1 MIITIARQY
10 GCGALAIGK
19 MLGAAYGIPFYTRK
33 GLLEMARAEGVL
45 EEMDDFFEERPVD
58 ELLFAI
64 SALGHSE
71 GPVHSRALDILSD
84 MIGQRNCIIIGRCGN
99 YIFRRRADL
108 VSVFLKGR
116 EDERVRAV
124 VAEQGIGMAEARE
137 RHGRQPGALPQVLH
151 PPAVGQLERLRP
163 VLRQR
168 EARGRAFR
176 GAYKAIYRRH
186 WHKVR
191 ALS

>member
-64 SALGHSE
+64 S
-71 GPVHSRALDILSD
+71 
-84 MIGQRNCIIIGRCGN
+84 IGQRNCIIIGRCGN

-137 RHGRQPGALPQVLH
+137 IVRDMDDSRVRYHRYYTHLQWGNSSDYDLCFDSVRLGAERSVALIRQYIEGI
-151 PPAVGQLERLRP
+151 GI
-163 VLRQR
+163 
-168 EARGRAFR
+168 
-176 GAYKAIYRRH
+176 K
-186 WHKVR
+186 
-191 ALS
+191 

>member
-19 MLGAAYGIPFYTRK
+19 MLGDAYGIPFYTRK
-33 GLLEMARAEGVL
+33 GLLEMERAEGVL

-84 MIGQRNCIIIGRCGN
+84 MIGQRDCIIIGRCGN

-116 EDERVRAV
+116 EEERVRAV
-124 VAEQGIGMAEARE
+124 AVEQGIGMAEARE
-137 RHGRQPGALPQVLH
+137 IVRDMDDSRVRYHRYYTHLQWGNSSDYDLCFDSVRLGAERSVALIRQYIEGI
-151 PPAVGQLERLRP
+151 GI
-163 VLRQR
+163 
-168 EARGRAFR
+168 
-176 GAYKAIYRRH
+176 K
-186 WHKVR
+186 
-191 ALS
+191 

>member
-137 RHGRQPGALPQVLH
+137 IVRDSRVRYHRYYTHLQWGNSSDYDLCFDSVRLGAERSVALIRQYIEGI
-151 PPAVGQLERLRP
+151 GI
-163 VLRQR
+163 
-168 EARGRAFR
+168 
-176 GAYKAIYRRH
+176 K
-186 WHKVR
+186 
-191 ALS
+191 

>member
-124 VAEQGIGMAEARE
+124 AAEIVRDMDDSRVRYHRYYTHLQWGNSSDYDLCFDSVRLGAERSVALIRQYIEGIGI
-137 RHGRQPGALPQVLH
+137 
-151 PPAVGQLERLRP
+151 
-163 VLRQR
+163 
-168 EARGRAFR
+168 
-176 GAYKAIYRRH
+176 K
-186 WHKVR
+186 
-191 ALS
+191 

>member
-99 YIFRRRADL
+99 YIFYHRYYTHLQWGNSSDYDL
-108 VSVFLKGR
+108 CFDSVRLGA
-116 EDERVRAV
+116 ERS
-124 VAEQGIGMAEARE
+124 VALIRQYIEGIGI
-137 RHGRQPGALPQVLH
+137 
-151 PPAVGQLERLRP
+151 
-163 VLRQR
+163 
-168 EARGRAFR
+168 
-176 GAYKAIYRRH
+176 K
-186 WHKVR
+186 
-191 ALS
+191 

>member
-33 GLLEMARAEGVL
+33 DLLEMARAEGVL

-116 EDERVRAV
+116 EEERVRAV
-124 VAEQGIGMAEARE
+124 AAEQGIGMAEARE
-137 RHGRQPGALPQVLH
+137 IVRDMDDSRVRYHRYYTHLQWGNSSDYDLCFDSVRLGAERSVALIRQYIEGI
-151 PPAVGQLERLRP
+151 GI
-163 VLRQR
+163 
-168 EARGRAFR
+168 
-176 GAYKAIYRRH
+176 K
-186 WHKVR
+186 
-191 ALS
+191 

>member
-33 GLLEMARAEGVL
+33 VLLEMARAEGVL

-116 EDERVRAV
+116 EEERVRAV
-124 VAEQGIGMAEARE
+124 AAEQGIGMAEARE
-137 RHGRQPGALPQVLH
+137 TVRDMDDSRVRYHRYYTHLQWGNSSDYDLCFDSVRLGAERSVALIRQYIEGI
-151 PPAVGQLERLRP
+151 GI
-163 VLRQR
+163 
-168 EARGRAFR
+168 
-176 GAYKAIYRRH
+176 K
-186 WHKVR
+186 
-191 ALS
+191 